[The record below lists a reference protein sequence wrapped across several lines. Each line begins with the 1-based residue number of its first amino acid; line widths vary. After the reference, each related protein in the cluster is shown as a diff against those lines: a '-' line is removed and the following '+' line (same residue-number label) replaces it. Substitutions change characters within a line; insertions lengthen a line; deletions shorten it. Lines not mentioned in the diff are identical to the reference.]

1 MEDFSKL
8 KKETETYANIGFT
21 QSETIEQLL
30 AKGFT
35 LDEIKNEI
43 FNYYPLIHKSDI
55 LKSFSFIF
63 SFSIITILSL
73 SPLIG
78 YFFEIKHGFA
88 LGSLFLLITAIG
100 YYKLF
105 KISFFLWMIF
115 FSILILYML
124 VALYVKISGHFVNM
138 TFSYKNM
145 IAVLLLSTTSFTSIY
160 QTFKSYLLYK
170 KQYKFE

>member
-1 MEDFSKL
+1 MQDFTKL

-35 LDEIKNEI
+35 LDEIKTEI
-43 FNYYPLIHKSDI
+43 FNYYPQINKSDI

-63 SFSIITILSL
+63 SFSIITILSF

-88 LGSLFLLITAIG
+88 IGSLFLLTTAIG

-105 KISFFLWMIF
+105 KVSFFLWMIF

-124 VALYVKISGHFVNM
+124 VALYVKISGQFVNM

-145 IAVLLLSTTSFTSIY
+145 IAVLLLSSASLTSIY
-160 QTFKSYLLYK
+160 QTFKSYIHYK

>member
-8 KKETETYANIGFT
+8 KKETESYVNIGFT

-35 LDEIKNEI
+35 IDEIKNEI
-43 FNYYPLIHKSDI
+43 FNYYPQIHKSDI

-63 SFSIITILSL
+63 SFSIIAILSV

-78 YFFEIKHGFA
+78 YFFENDHGFA
-88 LGSLFLLITAIG
+88 IGSAVLIITAIG
-100 YYKLF
+100 YYKLSR
-105 KISFFLWMIF
+105 ISFFLWMIIF
-115 FSILILYML
+115 TFLALYMIL
-124 VALYVKISGHFVNM
+124 VLYIKISGAFVNM
-138 TFSYKNM
+138 TFSYRNM
-145 IAVLLLSTTSFTSIY
+145 IAILLFSSISLASIY
-160 QTFKSYLLYK
+160 KTYKTYINFK

>member
-1 MEDFSKL
+1 MQDFTKL

-35 LDEIKNEI
+35 LDEIKTEI
-43 FNYYPLIHKSDI
+43 FNYYPRIHKNDI
-55 LKSFSFIF
+55 LKSFPFIF

-88 LGSLFLLITAIG
+88 IGTIVLLITAVG

-105 KISFFLWMIF
+105 KISFFLWMTF

-124 VALYVKISGHFVNM
+124 VALYVKISGKFVNM

-145 IAVLLLSTTSFTSIY
+145 IAVLLLSSASLTSIY
-160 QTFKSYLLYK
+160 KTFKSYIHYK
-170 KQYKFE
+170 KQYKFK